1 MSSNNELSQSNES
14 INLKMLNEDYFEEL
28 SKRIARFKVLRKEAI
43 TLAAGVIGEHL
54 FEEDLFFS
62 SAIGR
67 TVDILDGISN
77 LLETR
82 NLTCAGI
89 LVRIQLDNLMR
100 VFAAF
105 IAADRSE
112 FIKKV
117 LKGIPVRKLYDDEG
131 NKMTDY
137 NLRKRISVY
146 CPEIDD
152 VYVKASG

>member
-1 MSSNNELSQSNES
+1 MSSNDELSQSNES

-28 SKRIARFKVLRKEAI
+28 SKRIDRFKVLRKEAI

-82 NLTCAGI
+82 NITCAGI
-89 LVRIQLDNLMR
+89 LVRI
-100 VFAAF
+100 
-105 IAADRSE
+105 
-112 FIKKV
+112 
-117 LKGIPVRKLYDDEG
+117 
-131 NKMTDY
+131 
-137 NLRKRISVY
+137 
-146 CPEIDD
+146 
-152 VYVKASG
+152 